1 MENTNESIAPAASAR
16 PTPAASSRAASNSN
30 ALRIP
35 PRDDA
40 APTAE
45 PSRER
50 ERSGQQ
56 KRGRFTGVR
65 APRVCPF
72 CKAAIDYIDYKQA
85 DALRRYLT
93 ERGKIKPRRKIG
105 TCARHQR
112 RLAIAIKRA
121 RHVALLPFTA
131 EHVRGD

>member
-1 MENTNESIAPAASAR
+1 M
-16 PTPAASSRAASNSN
+16 
-30 ALRIP
+30 
-35 PRDDA
+35 
-40 APTAE
+40 AE